1 MDAEEDVGKK
11 FAEYIKL
18 QLFDERFLSRE
29 REKKILAEGVT
40 RFELPLEEA
49 RAILMD
55 VASELD
61 LIFEKD
67 VDKLV
72 KEIMQAFSATDG
84 FIGCSEFYHAVHI
97 YKQLSSGHVGEGEA
111 KRRLKQMMLDNDWKP
126 RRQGLTIL
134 SAIGTRKWFT
144 DITS

>member
-1 MDAEEDVGKK
+1 MDADEDVGKK

-49 RAILMD
+49 RSILMD

-72 KEIMQAFSATDG
+72 KEIMQAFAATDG
-84 FIGCSEFYHAVHI
+84 YIGCSEFNHAVHI

-111 KRRLKQMMLDNDWKP
+111 KRRLKQIMLDNDWKP

-144 DITS
+144 DIPG